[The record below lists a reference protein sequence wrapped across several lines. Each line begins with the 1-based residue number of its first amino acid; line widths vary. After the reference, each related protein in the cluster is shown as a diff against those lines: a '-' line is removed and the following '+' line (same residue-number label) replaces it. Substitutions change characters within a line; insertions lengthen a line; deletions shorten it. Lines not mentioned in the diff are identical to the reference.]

1 MAADDPYDPAF
12 ASISDQATAT
22 FDGSASS
29 TNKAI
34 VNEIAGNGDAEIRL
48 QESND
53 SGSTWTTI
61 AQLETDGG
69 STTFTGDFHTQYNRI
84 LVEADGS
91 EQRRIEIKNI
101 SGSTAEYSV
110 SGDER

>member
-1 MAADDPYDPAF
+1 MAADDPYDPPF
-12 ASISDQATAT
+12 ASIADQATAV
-22 FDGSASS
+22 FDGSNSS
-29 TNKAI
+29 TNAAI
-34 VNEIAGNGDAEIRL
+34 VNEIAGNGDAKIRL

-69 STTFTGDFHTQYNRI
+69 STTFTADFHTQYNRI

-91 EQRRIEIKNI
+91 EQRRIEITNVDGTT
-101 SGSTAEYSV
+101 SEFSV